1 MPDNVTENQVP
12 RTFMEESAQVFRV
25 PVLLLLSLLTLAT
38 LAAFTYLTGELLDRV
53 LVAFSK
59 AAALKHASHIGA
71 NFRHLIA
78 AGLWFCAFF
87 AVVKQARHWFPSDRS
102 QGESSRIER
111 FAPLGLLVVLM
122 VLWLV
127 YPSAYGLLPLWMPLG
142 LLMTMAV
149 VHAACATRI
158 SAIALRELA
167 TLLLN
172 PLGYVVFFVFAVV
185 LAFLFFGTLD
195 RLSEVDPSSELNIA
209 PLKAFFGVAQ
219 AEGRGLSLLN
229 FIFLAMALLLFVAVV
244 TMRLIAE
251 ERRSGTEEVLLTTP
265 VREWHVVIGKF
276 GGTFLFYL
284 LMWALALAPFF
295 FLSRIGTLDGHQ
307 VLSSFLGLA
316 VIGFGLLGVGM
327 LASAIT
333 RNQLAA
339 AVLSFLGMLPF
350 IFQFVI
356 FPSYQPLTAARTEHA
371 WFQDAAHYLDLRQ
384 HLAWVA
390 RGTVDSRT
398 VFLFLSLGV
407 LTLFLSVR
415 AVETRRWAGFSL
427 AKRLTPSRA
436 LGAGLG
442 AVALV
447 LILVGLAY
455 YTGQQQVSRLE
466 AAHREQ
472 AKEQARLE
480 AEALAGDVTRTEK
493 PEGLFED
500 KAKIEGGEKKITPG
514 QEAPSNEEKPSGA
527 KPPED
532 QDVKKEAPKE
542 KEKSASG
549 NGPDQD
555 AKKNGAETGSKDS
568 DAAPPAGTDE
578 AKAAAPAPEFKP
590 SWTPRRILWM
600 VGAGLILLMVF
611 LAVFARWLSG
621 GLSNQIVFGSNV
633 IVGSLAA
640 LTLVVLI
647 NYLATRNHKSI
658 DLTEGKIYS
667 LAPEVGAAVDRV
679 LEEGESVDVIALVGR
694 YRNPDTRDKV
704 DDNVRRDT
712 LERIFQKFAEGLNRP
727 GVRRFSYRF
736 VDPDP
741 ESPSPA
747 DIESLKQVVSE
758 YDASARD
765 VIIRYRNR
773 HEILADA
780 ALFEMV
786 KDTARFQEFLERWR
800 NRVRR
805 GLFAPPMPPTE
816 AAQFRIAE
824 AWMKENG
831 YPNHLR
837 RPEARPALQKTLAET
852 IVQLVESPGNNL
864 YFTVG
869 HGEKRLDIQRKAA
882 DLQKNFGEATILRET
897 LARANFNLTPLAPI
911 TGDREIPA
919 RARYLLIAGPTRPF
933 AQEELD
939 KIETWVKGGGNL
951 LVFDEASHDS
961 GLSPLLRKFGVE
973 VEKAQIWMARSPG
986 PGRMRMGQLVPAHP
1000 WVIIDKYGDKH
1011 PIAKALGEMDDRSD
1025 SASGLQAVR
1034 PYPTLL
1040 MLLASPL
1047 KILHED
1053 DLKDEEKEAAKE
1065 WKASPVL
1072 EAGILGRPGPQM
1084 LMPYAESDVD
1094 GFRPTKDGSER
1105 MGPFDVA
1112 VMVEPADDKLAG
1124 QRGKVLVVGD
1134 TDFIEDRIGFPDG
1147 WPPPR
1152 AEASTYGAFDNEQFI
1167 RTVLNYLKKRPSE
1180 IEAKIAP
1187 PILYLGDVKSQ
1198 WVHPARVTL
1207 WVWIPAAF
1215 LVLGLFVFFVRRRA

>member
-53 LVAFSK
+53 LVAFST
-59 AAALKHASHIGA
+59 AAELKHASLLGA

-87 AVVKQARHWFPSDRS
+87 AVVKQARHWFPSVGS
-102 QGESSRIER
+102 GGETSRIER
-111 FAPLGLLVVLM
+111 FAPLGLLVVLV

-127 YPSAYGLLPLWMPLG
+127 YPSAYGLLPLWIPLG
-142 LLMTMAV
+142 LLMVMAV
-149 VHAACATRI
+149 VHAVCATRI

-185 LAFLFFGTLD
+185 LAFLFFGTVH
-195 RLSEVDPSSELNIA
+195 RLSGVDPSSELNIA
-209 PLKAFFGVAQ
+209 PLKAFFGVAR
-219 AEGRGLSLLN
+219 AEGLGLSLLN

-265 VREWHVVIGKF
+265 VLEWHVVIGKF

-295 FLSRIGTLDGHQ
+295 FLSRIGSLDGHQ

-327 LASAIT
+327 LASAVT
-333 RNQLAA
+333 RNQLAS

-356 FPSYQPLTAARTEHA
+356 FPSYQPLSGARTEHA

-390 RGTVDSRT
+390 RGTIDSRT

-427 AKRLTPSRA
+427 AKRLTAAR
-436 LGAGLG
+436 GMVAGLG
-442 AVALV
+442 VVVLV

-455 YTGQQQVSRLE
+455 VTGRQQVSRLE
-466 AAHREQ
+466 AAHRQ
-472 AKEQARLE
+472 KAAEQARLD

-493 PEGLFED
+493 PGRLFED
-500 KAKIEGGEKKITPG
+500 KTKIEGNEKKITPG
-514 QEAPSNEEKPSGA
+514 GEAPSQEKPTEEKPPG
-527 KPPED
+527 E
-532 QDVKKEAPKE
+532 QDGKKATSKDGE
-542 KEKSASG
+542 KHASG
-549 NGPDQD
+549 NGPEPD
-555 AKKNGAETGSKDS
+555 AEKNAAETGSKDS
-568 DAAPPAGTDE
+568 TAAPPAGKDE
-578 AKAAAPAPEFKP
+578 AKPAAKTPEFKP

-611 LAVFARWLSG
+611 LTVFARWLSG

-647 NYLATRNHKSI
+647 NYLATRNHKAI
-658 DLTEGKIYS
+658 DLTQGKIYS

-679 LEEGESVDVIALVGR
+679 LKEGESADVIALVGR
-694 YRNPDTRDKV
+694 YKNPDTREKV
-704 DDNVRRDT
+704 DDNARRDA
-712 LERIFQKFAEGLNRP
+712 LERVFQKFAEGLNRP
-727 GVRRFSYRF
+727 GVRRFAYRF

-741 ESPSPA
+741 ESPNPS
-747 DIESLKQVVSE
+747 DIENLKQVVSE
-758 YDASARD
+758 YNASARD

-773 HEILADA
+773 HEILADGA
-780 ALFEMV
+780 MFEMV
-786 KDTARFQEFLERWR
+786 KDQARFREFLDRWR

-805 GLFAPPMPPTE
+805 GGFAPPIPPTE
-816 AAQFRIAE
+816 AERFRIAE

-837 RPEARPALQKTLAET
+837 KPQARPALQKTVAET

-869 HGEKRLDIQRKAA
+869 HGEKRLDIRRKAA
-882 DLQKNFGEATILRET
+882 DLQKNFGEATILRQT
-897 LARANFNLTPLAPI
+897 LARDNFNLTPLAPI
-911 TGDREIPA
+911 TGDRQIPA

-939 KIETWVKGGGNL
+939 KIETWVKQGGNL

-961 GLSPLLRKFGVE
+961 GLNPLLRKFGVQ

-986 PGRMRMGQLVPAHP
+986 PGRMRMGQLVPVQP
-1000 WVIIDKYGDKH
+1000 WFVIDKYGDKH
-1011 PIAKALGEMDDRSD
+1011 PIAKTLSEMDDRGD
-1025 SASGLQAVR
+1025 SAQGLQAVR
-1034 PYPTLL
+1034 PYPMLL

-1047 KILHED
+1047 KILREG
-1053 DLKDEEKEAAKE
+1053 DLKDGEKDAAKE

-1084 LMPYAESDVD
+1084 HMPYAETDIDSS
-1094 GFRPTKDGSER
+1094 RPTKDGAER

-1112 VMVEPADDKLAG
+1112 VMVEPADAEHAG
-1124 QRGKVLVVGD
+1124 HRGKVLIVGD
-1134 TDFIEDRIGFPDG
+1134 TDFIEDRFAFPDS
-1147 WPPPR
+1147 WPPAR
-1152 AEASTYGAFDNEQFI
+1152 EEVSTYGALDNEQFI
-1167 RTVLNYLKKRPSE
+1167 RTVLKYLKQRPSE

-1187 PILYLGDVKSQ
+1187 PIPYLGDMESP
-1198 WVHPARVTL
+1198 WVDRAKVTL
-1207 WVWIPAAF
+1207 WLWIPAAF